1 MPRNIFVSFL
11 PSLVDA
17 SLLPEA
23 MVVVIDTLRA
33 SSTVAG
39 ALAAGAKQ
47 VIPLAS
53 VDEARRLAERFKAQG
68 ETPLLGGERGGE
80 RIEGFDLGNSP
91 FEYTPEAVADRTI
104 LFTTTNGTRA
114 LAAVGNADFIGMGSF
129 MNLSATVKRL
139 AKGIGDIHL
148 VCAGTDGQI
157 TFEDV
162 LAAGAI
168 AGGLRDHLGRDA
180 VEWGNDQTKIA
191 LDQDN
196 HFGGEEARLREML
209 DSIGG
214 RNLVK
219 LGLEEDVE
227 LCARIDMVETFPVLQ
242 NGVLVREK
250 TAPPQS
256 DDTDWSI

>member
-1 MPRNIFVSFL
+1 
-11 PSLVDA
+11 
-17 SLLPEA
+17 

-53 VDEARRLAERFKAQG
+53 VEEARRLADHFKEQG
-68 ETPLLGGERGGE
+68 ETPLLGGEREGK

-91 FEYTPEAVADRTI
+91 FEYTPEAVAGRTI

-129 MNLSATVKRL
+129 LNLSATINRL
-139 AKGIGDIHL
+139 AAGTGDIHL

-162 LAAGAI
+162 LGAGAI
-168 AGGLRDHLGRDA
+168 AGGLSDHLGRDA

-191 LDQDN
+191 LDKDN
-196 HFGGEEARLREML
+196 TFGGEERRLEVML

-227 LCARIDMVETFPVLQ
+227 LCARIDMVESFPVLQ
-242 NGVLVREK
+242 NGVLVLEK
-250 TAPPQS
+250 AVTTPS
-256 DDTDWSI
+256 DDADWSI